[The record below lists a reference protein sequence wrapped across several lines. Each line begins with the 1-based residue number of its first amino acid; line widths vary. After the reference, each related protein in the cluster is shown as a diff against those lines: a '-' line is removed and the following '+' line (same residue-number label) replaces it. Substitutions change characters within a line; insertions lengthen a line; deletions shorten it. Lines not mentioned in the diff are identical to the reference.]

1 MRTHWRRA
9 YRMGMPDVAKVWTR
23 EEVLALPDDGKRY
36 ELVDGELLVSPSPRP
51 LHQYAQQQF
60 NLILAAY
67 VNRHRLGG
75 LLCSPADLDLRSEQ
89 LVQPDLFVLRQPDGR
104 PVRAWAD
111 AGIPLLVVEILSPT
125 TARFDR
131 TIKRPALQQAGV
143 SEVWLVDLD
152 ARLVERWRPDDTRPE
167 VLIERLDWR
176 PVGVQAS
183 LGIDLG
189 AYFAA
194 VLD

>member
-1 MRTHWRRA
+1 
-9 YRMGMPDVAKVWTR
+9 MGMPDVAKVWTR

-60 NLILAAY
+60 NLILADY

-111 AGIPLLVVEILSPT
+111 AGIPLLVVEILSPSSVRA
-125 TARFDR
+125 AR
-131 TIKRPALQQAGV
+131 IVKRRLYQRSGV
-143 SEVWLVDLD
+143 PTYWLVDPE
-152 ARLVERWRPDDTRPE
+152 ARRVEVWTPADRVPLTADRELVWQPNSAVPAL
-167 VLIERLDWR
+167 V
-176 PVGVQAS
+176 
-183 LGIDLG
+183 IDLPACFRAIAG
-189 AYFAA
+189 E
-194 VLD
+194 